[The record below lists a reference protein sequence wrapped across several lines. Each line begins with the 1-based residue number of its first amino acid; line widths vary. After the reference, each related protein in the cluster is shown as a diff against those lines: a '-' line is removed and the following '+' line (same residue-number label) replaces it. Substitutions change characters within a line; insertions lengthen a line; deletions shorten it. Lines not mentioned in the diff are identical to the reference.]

1 MNVRPEPA
9 RRLAALLRPL
19 YEDAGVPGR
28 LVHHEYP
35 EAGHFMGERD
45 WNDLWAT
52 TLIFLTCALRP

>member
-1 MNVRPEPA
+1 MSRPLLLLNGGRDVNVRPEPA

-35 EAGHFMGERD
+35 
-45 WNDLWAT
+45 
-52 TLIFLTCALRP
+52 